1 MVHLVKKKIGEKNY
15 LYLQRTRYSK
25 TTKKIW
31 TEHVKYLGIE
41 DKYTSEDIK
50 KIIDRYNEEVQ
61 KMKLEDLKDKTK
73 IEEIDVKVIWDQAEP
88 KEMFNKLIKSVLIA
102 NADSQ
107 PKDGSPTAYLDL
119 VGQEQIDSVNH
130 LDKIKVTD
138 GYAKLIQNN
147 SGQFRI
153 TNIKKIE
160 KIE

>member
-1 MVHLVKKKIGEKNY
+1 
-15 LYLQRTRYSK
+15 
-25 TTKKIW
+25 
-31 TEHVKYLGIE
+31 
-41 DKYTSEDIK
+41 
-50 KIIDRYNEEVQ
+50 
-61 KMKLEDLKDKTK
+61 MKLEDLKDKTK
-73 IEEIDVKVIWDQAEP
+73 VEEIDVKVIWDQAEP

-119 VGQEQIDSVNH
+119 VGQEQIDSVKH
-130 LDKIKVTD
+130 LDKIKVID

>member
-1 MVHLVKKKIGEKNY
+1 
-15 LYLQRTRYSK
+15 
-25 TTKKIW
+25 
-31 TEHVKYLGIE
+31 
-41 DKYTSEDIK
+41 
-50 KIIDRYNEEVQ
+50 
-61 KMKLEDLKDKTK
+61 MKLEDLKDKTK

-88 KEMFNKLIKSVLIA
+88 KEMFGKLIKSVLIA